1 MSEPTSQPT
10 PDTPTEELI
19 ARWFDARREEAA
31 ARAAHQRA
39 AGHLAEAEADRRAAE
54 QELHHRLAAGAGEP
68 PRAWPYRAVVVWA
81 EAEAVRFLRL
91 APGRKF
97 VDPGPMP
104 PAEPADRADPE
115 LPS

>member
-1 MSEPTSQPT
+1 VDS
-10 PDTPTEELI
+10 

-31 ARAAHQRA
+31 ARAARERA
-39 AGHLAEAEADRRAAE
+39 TVHLAEAETDRRAAE
-54 QELHHRLAAGAGEP
+54 RELYRRLADTAGEP
-68 PRAWPYRAVVVWA
+68 PRAWPYRSLVVWA
-81 EAEAVRFLRL
+81 EAGAVRFLRL

-104 PAEPADRADPE
+104 PAEPDDRADPE

>member
-1 MSEPTSQPT
+1 MSQPTSQPT
-10 PDTPTEELI
+10 PDTDTPTEELI

-68 PRAWPYRAVVVWA
+68 PRAWPFRSLVVWA
-81 EAEAVRFLRL
+81 EAGAVRFLRL
-91 APGRKF
+91 
-97 VDPGPMP
+97 
-104 PAEPADRADPE
+104 AEPADRADPE
-115 LPS
+115 

>member
-1 MSEPTSQPT
+1 MSAPT

-19 ARWFDARREEAA
+19 ACWFDARREEAA
-31 ARAAHQRA
+31 AHDARERATV
-39 AGHLAEAEADRRAAE
+39 HLAEAEADRRAAE
-54 QELHHRLAAGAGEP
+54 QELHRRLAAGTGEP
-68 PRAWPYRAVVVWA
+68 PRAWPYRSLVVWA
-81 EAEAVRFLRL
+81 EAGAVRFLRL
-91 APGRKF
+91 APRRKF